1 MRRVVT
7 AIGGAVGLPLQID
20 SSNPAA
26 IEAGL
31 RAAPGKCLI
40 NSVNAS
46 ESSLQ
51 TVLPLAKKYG
61 AAIVG
66 LALGES
72 GLPSS
77 SDERMAFA
85 QKIVDAAVKQGIPR
99 EDIAI
104 DCLTLTVSAQQGQV
118 GQTLEAVRR
127 VRMELGLETVLGVSN
142 ISFGLPQRAIVTQA
156 FLTQAIL
163 AGLTLPIINPNVKE
177 MMDTVDACRVLNGE
191 DAGCAAYIERH
202 APVADVKPKAAE
214 GGKVTIREAIAKGL
228 KGESAAAARELL
240 QTMTPLELVEKE
252 LIPALDAVGEQYER
266 QQIFLPQLMNAATAS
281 GAAFDEVKRAIEKQ
295 GASGEGKG
303 PIVLATVEGDIHDI
317 GKNIVKTVLENYGFY
332 VIDLGR
338 DVPAQRVVD
347 AVREYG
353 AKIVGLSALMTTTVP
368 NMEKTIARLHDEGIH
383 IPVIVGGA
391 VLTPDYARQIGAD
404 YYAKDAKQSADIAKS
419 ILG

>member
-1 MRRVVT
+1 
-7 AIGGAVGLPLQID
+7 
-20 SSNPAA
+20 
-26 IEAGL
+26 
-31 RAAPGKCLI
+31 
-40 NSVNAS
+40 
-46 ESSLQ
+46 
-51 TVLPLAKKYG
+51 
-61 AAIVG
+61 
-66 LALGES
+66 
-72 GLPSS
+72 
-77 SDERMAFA
+77 MAFA

-240 QTMTPLELVEKE
+240 QTMTPAWSLVEKE

-317 GKNIVKTVLENYGFY
+317 GKNIVKTG
-332 VIDLGR
+332 LG
-338 DVPAQRVVD
+338 
-347 AVREYG
+347 
-353 AKIVGLSALMTTTVP
+353 KLWFSC
-368 NMEKTIARLHDEGIH
+368 H
-383 IPVIVGGA
+383 
-391 VLTPDYARQIGAD
+391 
-404 YYAKDAKQSADIAKS
+404 
-419 ILG
+419 